1 MTAWMNRCM
10 HSTLSSSSIH
20 PAGWGFGDNP
30 TDILALGK
38 GYPSSY
44 HPLAAHFLALEGGT
58 ESCFGHQSPLGY
70 QGLSIKCSSTLTCL
84 LWSSLWALRKFLPIY
99 LPSLLHQKSPPPE
112 IGPVWEL
119 SSGCLPDLQKQVPS
133 TAYWSQTIPGISL
146 RIIPAPC
153 LPSTSL
159 LHLVISQG
167 ALTALS
173 ATVQSSDVS
182 PIPRYLSWL
191 FCCQDLIS
199 TPPQSSEV
207 RFIIISLYEE
217 ESWDSK
223 RKNGFQV
230 HDWQVLF
237 WDPIHHRHHHD
248 YNFLKYWL

>member
-1 MTAWMNRCM
+1 MNRCM

-30 TDILALGK
+30 MDILTLGR
-38 GYPSSY
+38 GHPSSC
-44 HPLAAHFLALEGGT
+44 HPLAANYLALEGGT
-58 ESCFGHQSPLGY
+58 ESCFGPQSPLGH
-70 QGLSIKCSSTLTCL
+70 QGLPSNCPPTLTSL
-84 LWSSLWALRKFLPIY
+84 LWSSLWTLHKFLPIY
-99 LPSLLHQKSPPPE
+99 LSSLLHLKSPPPE
-112 IGPVWEL
+112 IGPVWEY
-119 SSGCLPDLQKQVPS
+119 SSGCLPDLRKHVSS
-133 TAYWSQTIPGISL
+133 TAYWPQTIPGISL
-146 RIIPAPC
+146 KIIPAPC
-153 LPSTSL
+153 LQNTSL
-159 LHLVISQG
+159 LHIVISQG
-167 ALTALS
+167 ALPALS
-173 ATVQSSDVS
+173 PIIQSSDIS

-199 TPPQSSEV
+199 TSPQSAEV

-248 YNFLKYWL
+248 YNFLKYWLER